1 MPSDNVTESSF
12 TAAVSASFTQ
22 ETLLLRVLT
31 HLNAAEALF
40 IVFDVAASAL
50 CYYVVQKHPMFHRNL
65 RMLVA
70 SMVVHW
76 FIGMAIRLAMLT
88 WMLYEPRVQLTEEIF
103 VLHGKLRTLE
113 YVRVFAFATIV
124 HTIGGA
130 VVERSVATIQLKS
143 YEQQRRWTV
152 VVCVM

>member
-88 WMLYEPRVQLTEEIF
+88 WMLYEPRVQC
-103 VLHGKLRTLE
+103 KRRTFDVTSKSVSRE
-113 YVRVFAFATIV
+113 SSEHSNYTTIKD
-124 HTIGGA
+124 A
-130 VVERSVATIQLKS
+130 LL
-143 YEQQRRWTV
+143 
-152 VVCVM
+152 